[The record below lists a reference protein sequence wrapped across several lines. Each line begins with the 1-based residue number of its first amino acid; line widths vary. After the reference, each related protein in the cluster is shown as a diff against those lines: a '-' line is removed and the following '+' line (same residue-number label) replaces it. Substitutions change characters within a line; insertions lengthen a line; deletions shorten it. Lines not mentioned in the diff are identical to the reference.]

1 MYKKNG
7 GNLMPDHYKKLDK
20 ILNPKGDFKKPTLEQ
35 LRKHSKE
42 YLKTAKVS
50 PRNKKAPGPNIT

>member
-1 MYKKNG
+1 
-7 GNLMPDHYKKLDK
+7 MPDHYKKLDK

-50 PRNKKAPGPNIT
+50 PRNKKAPGPNIA